1 MSTDRYVSPLSER
14 YASKEMQYIFSPD
27 MKFRTWRRLWIALA
41 ETEKELG
48 LNITQEQIDELKAHK
63 DDINYEDAKRREKE
77 VRHDVMSHV
86 KAYGL
91 QCDKAKGIIHLGA
104 TSAYVGDNTDVI
116 QMNEALKLIRVK
128 LVNLINNLKE
138 LKSKISTNKS
148 NAPTVVGGGSTVAN
162 IEKIG
167 IDFKNIED
175 KMELLL
181 QNTISLLNIKSS
193 YVSSDNNAAKTIK

>member
-1 MSTDRYVSPLSER
+1 MERPRVVHPFGMAYMGVSESDPVATSVSAVSEVWQ
-14 YASKEMQYIFSPD
+14 ATT
-27 MKFRTWRRLWIALA
+27 KFKT
-41 ETEKELG
+41 
-48 LNITQEQIDELKAHK
+48 
-63 DDINYEDAKRREKE
+63 EKE

-138 LKSKISTNKS
+138 FSLK
-148 NAPTVVGGGSTVAN
+148 
-162 IEKIG
+162 
-167 IDFKNIED
+167 
-175 KMELLL
+175 
-181 QNTISLLNIKSS
+181 
-193 YVSSDNNAAKTIK
+193 

>member
-1 MSTDRYVSPLSER
+1 MNKWIKILVIVRNVLYNYYINYIQGRCILWWTTNTLHIQILWLIDTAVKIW
-14 YASKEMQYIFSPD
+14 AIFS
-27 MKFRTWRRLWIALA
+27 TWRKIWVALA
-41 ETEKELG
+41 EGEKELG
-48 LNITQEQIDELKAHK
+48 INITEEQLDELRNNI
-63 DDINYEDAKRREKE
+63 DNINFDEARKIEKE

-138 LKSKISTNKS
+138 FSLKYKDV
-148 NAPTVVGGGSTVAN
+148 PTLGFTHFQAAQLTTVGKRATLCAQ
-162 IEKIG
+162 
-167 IDFKNIED
+167 D
-175 KMELLL
+175 
-181 QNTISLLNIKSS
+181 
-193 YVSSDNNAAKTIK
+193 